1 MKHLTW
7 ILSLGL
13 LLGLAWTPSPLS
25 AAQKDGA
32 PGPETDIKGQLDGAV
47 RWMRAQQD
55 RATGAYGDATTTAWV
70 LWALADC
77 PRKYRAEDGFF
88 VRGALDYL
96 AGQQLEDG
104 SFGRKGQSDVA
115 LTQLA
120 ARALYGHL
128 DESRTK
134 AYGKA
139 LAWLARQ
146 GVSDPAA
153 GLIDAPQEGDAALR
167 HVRKTLA
174 KFNGQHWPAADGDG
188 SALRTTARRTVDL
201 ARYEQRFKAKS
212 EQPPIVPLGPFT
224 SADRDRVLAS
234 MQKGA
239 AFLVQ
244 AAENGKYGAPGKPDA
259 GLTAMVIGGLQSLP
273 QPRDAQVQ
281 AIIDEGLVWLASLQ
295 REDGSIHQGRLA
307 NYTTSAAIMA
317 LTQSPRAEYK
327 AVVQKA
333 QLFLINL
340 QADEGEGYSEGDKYY
355 GGIGYGGDERPD
367 LSNLQMALDALHAS
381 GLPEDHEAYQ
391 RAIKFLERCQNRSE
405 SNDIAI
411 VSGDVIITSGN
422 DGGAAYYPG
431 NSKAGN
437 LTLPDGK
444 EVPRSYGSMTYALL
458 KSYVLAGLK
467 PDDPR
472 VKAAFEWIQKNYTLD
487 INPGFDTSRDPR
499 AAYQGLFYYFLAMA
513 RALNVMGVEEL
524 EDAKGQKHA
533 WKRELAGRLIA
544 LQSKTSGSW
553 SNRNAPRWWEGNPVL
568 GTAYALTTLGETLR

>member
-7 ILSLGL
+7 LVAFLGL
-13 LLGLAWTPSPLS
+13 MWTSNPLV
-25 AAQKDGA
+25 AAQKGEA
-32 PGPETDIKGQLDGAV
+32 PGPETQIKDHLDGVV

-55 RATGAYGDATTTAWV
+55 RNTGAYGDPTTTAWV
-70 LWALADC
+70 LWALGES
-77 PRKYRAEDGFF
+77 PRRYQAGDGYF

-96 AGQQLEDG
+96 LAQQKDDG
-104 SFGRKGQSDVA
+104 SFEAVGSDAVA

-120 ARALYGHL
+120 GRALYTHL
-128 DESRTK
+128 NESNTK
-134 AYGKA
+134 SYGKA
-139 LAWLARQ
+139 LAWLAQ
-146 GVSDPAA
+146 NGVDDPMK
-153 GLIDAPQEGDAALR
+153 GLIEAPKEGEAALR
-167 HVRKTLA
+167 HVRRLMTQANGNHWA
-174 KFNGQHWPAADGDG
+174 KAEGDR
-188 SALRTTARRTVDL
+188 SALLTTARHTVDL
-201 ARYEQRFKAKS
+201 ARYEKRFRGKS
-212 EQPPIVPLGPFT
+212 DADQPVVPLGPFT
-224 SADRDRVLAS
+224 AADRDRVIES
-234 MQKGA
+234 MHQGA
-239 AFLVQ
+239 RFLVQ
-244 AAENGKYGAPGKPDA
+244 AAENGKYGAPGQPDA
-259 GLTAMVIGGLQSLP
+259 GLTAMVLGGLQAMP
-273 QPRDAQVQ
+273 EPRAKAVQ
-281 AIIDEGLVWLASLQ
+281 TIIDEGLVWLASLQ
-295 REDGSIHQGRLA
+295 KEDGSIHQGRLA
-307 NYTTSAAIMA
+307 NYTTSAAVLA
-317 LTQSPRAEYK
+317 LSKSPRAEYK

-333 QLFLINL
+333 QRYLVNL

-405 SNDIAI
+405 SNDISI

-437 LTLPDGK
+437 ITLPDGK

-458 KSYVLAGLK
+458 KSFILAGLA

-472 VKAAFEWIQKNYTLD
+472 VQAAFDWLQKNYTLD
-487 INPGFDTSRDPR
+487 VNPGFDTSRDPR
-499 AAYQGLFYYFLAMA
+499 AAYQGLFYYFLSMA
-513 RALNVMGVEEL
+513 KALNVMGVEEI
-524 EDAKGQKHA
+524 EDAQGQKHA

-544 LQSKTSGSW
+544 LQSKESGSW